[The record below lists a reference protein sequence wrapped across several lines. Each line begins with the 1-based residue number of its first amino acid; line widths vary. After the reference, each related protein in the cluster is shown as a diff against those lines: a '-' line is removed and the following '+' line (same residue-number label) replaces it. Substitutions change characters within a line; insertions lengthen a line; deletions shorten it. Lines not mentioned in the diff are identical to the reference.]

1 MSVFDEIFY
10 SDIDDTY
17 DPYDDIANGRIPQC
31 KMGKYINNCG
41 YCCNKCFKED
51 KKAKEEA
58 RSKFGNYMFDA
69 MFDEPLP
76 ETFNENFKFDPML
89 EYYKILKLIPPKTR
103 EEIRKAYLKQSLK
116 CHPDKNN
123 NSIVSVKQFQEI
135 NEAYKI
141 LMDKVA

>member
-41 YCCNKCFKED
+41 YCCNKCL
-51 KKAKEEA
+51 KEEA